1 MIAAWMLYSVF
12 VAGLLTLAALSLER
26 AMAAVGRQ
34 RRWSSAGAIVVSLA
48 LPLVGL
54 LGVDLAGGGAALLS
68 ADAGLVGRVVLA
80 PLVADGAAAVG
91 PGPGVDAILLIGW
104 ILASTALLVGF
115 ARSYLGIAGRRR
127 GWRRVEVG
135 GRTIRLSDE
144 FGPAVVGL
152 RRGEIVLPR
161 WAFELPAEQR
171 ELVLAHE
178 AEHLGSGDVRLLMAA
193 RLATMCFPWLLPLWW
208 QLHRLRLAV
217 EIDCDLRV
225 LRGGIDRT
233 RYGRLLLEV
242 GRRRGTPFLA
252 AALAERSSFLERR
265 IRAMIDVTPR
275 RRWMHA
281 AIATAAALAL
291 VAVACESPTPDAEE
305 QPAAAAT
312 EEQAA
317 TDGATDEQSRYVP
330 RDREPRLVNGG
341 EVSQLLGQEFAAVRE
356 EDGRGGTVVTWI
368 FVDETGSAS
377 EVRVAE
383 SSGREALDQAALRV
397 ARSMRYEPARMG
409 DDAVGVWVQQRID
422 FRPEE

>member
-12 VAGLLTLAALSLER
+12 VAGLLSLAALSLER
-26 AMAAVGRQ
+26 ATSALNRP
-34 RRWSSAGAIVVSLA
+34 RRWTWAGAMGASLA

-54 LGVDLAGGGAALLS
+54 LGVDLAGGGSALLP
-68 ADAGLVGRVVLA
+68 ADAGLVGRAVLA
-80 PLVADGAAAVG
+80 PLVADDVAAVG
-91 PGPGVDAILLIGW
+91 SGPGIGPILLTGW
-104 ILASTALLVGF
+104 ILASGVLFVGF
-115 ARSYLGIAGRRR
+115 VRSYLSIAGKRA
-127 GWRRVEVG
+127 GWRCVELG
-135 GRTIRLSDE
+135 ARTVRLSDE

-152 RRGEIVLPR
+152 RHSEIVLPR
-161 WAFELPAEQR
+161 WAFELPPEQR

-178 AEHLGSGDVRLLMAA
+178 AEHLRSGDVRLLMTA
-193 RLATMCFPWLLPLWW
+193 RLATICLPWLLPLWW

-242 GRRRGTPFLA
+242 GRRRGTPFPA

-275 RRWMHA
+275 RRWMHV
-281 AIATAAALAL
+281 AIATTAGLAL
-291 VAVACESPTPDAEE
+291 VAVACESPTPGADEQSASASEE
-305 QPAAAAT
+305 QP
-312 EEQAA
+312 A
-317 TDGATDEQSRYVP
+317 TDGATDEQPRYVA
-330 RDREPRLVNGG
+330 RDREPRLVNGD
-341 EVSQLLGQEFAAVRE
+341 EVSRLLGEEYAEIRE
-356 EDGRGGTVVTWI
+356 EDDRGGTVVAWI
-368 FVDETGSAS
+368 FVDEDGGAS
-377 EVRVAE
+377 QVRVFE

-409 DDAVGVWVQQRID
+409 DDPVGVWVHQRID

>member
-12 VAGLLTLAALSLER
+12 VACLLTLAALSLER
-26 AMAAVGRQ
+26 AVAAVGRP
-34 RRWSSAGAIVVSLA
+34 RRWSWAGAMIASLA

-54 LGVDLAGGGAALLS
+54 LGVDLAGGGAALLP
-68 ADAGLVGRVVLA
+68 ADAGLVGHAVLA
-80 PLVADGAAAVG
+80 PLVAAGAAAVG
-91 PGPGVDAILLIGW
+91 TGPGIDAILLIGW
-104 ILASTALLVGF
+104 ILASAFLLVGF
-115 ARSYLGIAGRRR
+115 ARSYLEIAGRRR
-127 GWRRVEVG
+127 EWRRVEVG
-135 GRTIRLSDE
+135 GRTVRLSDA

-152 RRGEIVLPR
+152 RHSQIVLPR
-161 WAFELPAEQR
+161 WAFELPPEQR

-178 AEHLGSGDVRLLMAA
+178 AEHLRSGDVRLLMGA
-193 RLATMCFPWLLPLWW
+193 RLATICLPWLLPLWW

-242 GRRRGTPFLA
+242 GRRRGTPFPA

-265 IRAMIDVTPR
+265 IRAMIDVTPC

-291 VAVACESPTPDAEE
+291 VAVACESPTPAADE
-305 QPAAAAT
+305 QPAAAS
-312 EEQAA
+312 EEQPSA
-317 TDGATDEQSRYVP
+317 DGVPRDEPRYVA
-330 RDREPRLVNGG
+330 RDREPRLANGN
-341 EVSQLLGQEFAAVRE
+341 EVSRLLGEEYAAIRK
-356 EDGRGGTVVTWI
+356 EDDRGGTVVVFT
-368 FVDETGSAS
+368 FVNEDGGAS
-377 EVRVAE
+377 QVRLSE
-383 SSGREALDQAALRV
+383 SSGRDALDQAALRV

-409 DDAVGVWVQQRID
+409 DDPVGVWVLQRIE